1 MDLIEAILTGIHI
14 RGLQKPI
21 VFFSMLI
28 GLVLFGVLGILMLA
42 IPIETIALGKGVDSG
57 RILLCI
63 GIAAILF
70 ALATTCGYFIKR
82 CFDKDAT

>member
-1 MDLIEAILTGIHI
+1 MDLIEAILSGIHV

-28 GLVLFGVLGILMLA
+28 GLALFGLLGILILVVPIDA
-42 IPIETIALGKGVDSG
+42 IASGKGVHFG
-57 RILLCI
+57 QIMICAVL
-63 GIAAILF
+63 AAVLF
-70 ALATTCGYFIKR
+70 ALAATCGYFIKR